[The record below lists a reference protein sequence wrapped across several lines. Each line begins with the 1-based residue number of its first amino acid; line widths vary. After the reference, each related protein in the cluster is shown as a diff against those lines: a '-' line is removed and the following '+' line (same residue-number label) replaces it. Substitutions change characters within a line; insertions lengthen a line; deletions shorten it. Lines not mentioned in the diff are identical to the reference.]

1 MELQFEYDPRK
12 NSSNIKKHKVDFE
25 DLFLLIWEDSS
36 KALEERS
43 ITVGKSIKH
52 RTLLVV
58 HFIKSNYEN
67 EEIIRIISGKKSYRE
82 RKLFCEL

>member
-1 MELQFEYDPRK
+1 M
-12 NSSNIKKHKVDFE
+12 
-25 DLFLLIWEDSS
+25 
-36 KALEERS
+36 EERS